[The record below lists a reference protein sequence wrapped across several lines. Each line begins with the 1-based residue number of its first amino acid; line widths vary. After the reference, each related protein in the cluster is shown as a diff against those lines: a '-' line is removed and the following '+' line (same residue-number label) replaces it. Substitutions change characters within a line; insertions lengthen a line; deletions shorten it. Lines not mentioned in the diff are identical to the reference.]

1 MSVGR
6 RATLVTDTRAT
17 EPIQIL
23 LVEDNPGD
31 VRLVKEAFR
40 DADIETRFH
49 TVHDGDAA
57 LEFLRGCR
65 ADVDASELGLVL
77 LDLNLPRT
85 SGFEVLKAIKTDSD
99 LVAPPVLVLTSSEA
113 TEDIARSYELCAN
126 AYLTKPSDPDEFTE
140 LGRAVEAFWFDE
152 ATLPPASASA

>member
-1 MSVGR
+1 MCIP
-6 RATLVTDTRAT
+6 VTNHRDT

-31 VRLVKEAFR
+31 VRLVEEAFR
-40 DADIETRFH
+40 EAGVETTFH
-49 TVHDGDAA
+49 TAHDGDTA
-57 LEFLRGCR
+57 LEFLRDQR
-65 ADVDASELGLVL
+65 VDVDSSDLSLVL

-85 SGFEVLKAIKTDSD
+85 SGFDVLEAIKTESD
-99 LVAPPVLVLTSSEA
+99 VSSPPVLVLTSSEA
-113 TEDIARSYELCAN
+113 AEDIARSYELCAN

-152 ATLPPASASA
+152 ATLPPASA

>member
-1 MSVGR
+1 MTNHR
-6 RATLVTDTRAT
+6 ET

-40 DADIETRFH
+40 EAGVETTFH
-49 TVHDGDAA
+49 TVTDGDAA
-57 LEFLRGCR
+57 LEFLRDRRNGVDP
-65 ADVDASELGLVL
+65 ADLSLVL

-85 SGFEVLKAIKTDSD
+85 SGFDVLEAIKTDPDVS
-99 LVAPPVLVLTSSEA
+99 APPVLVLTSSEA
-113 TEDIARSYELCAN
+113 AEDVARSYDLCAN

-140 LGRAVEAFWFDE
+140 LGRAVEAFWFEE
-152 ATLPPASASA
+152 AELPPASA